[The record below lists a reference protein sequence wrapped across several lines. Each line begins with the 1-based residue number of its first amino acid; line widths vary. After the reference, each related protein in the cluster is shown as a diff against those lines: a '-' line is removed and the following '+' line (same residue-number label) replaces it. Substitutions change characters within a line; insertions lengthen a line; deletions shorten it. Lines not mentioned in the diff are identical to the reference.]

1 MNMPL
6 YDALKSAG
14 TPEPAA
20 RAAAIATPNGDDL
33 VTKKDLEK
41 VRVEVRGEI
50 REVRGEIREAR
61 EETGRKIAE
70 EINRQTWRIISAMI
84 GIGAIFAAQMFF
96 GG

>member
-33 VTKKDLEK
+33 ATKKDLEK
-41 VRVEVRGEI
+41 VRDEVRSGF
-50 REVRGEIREAR
+50 RESRQ
-61 EETGRKIAE
+61 ETGRKISE
-70 EINRQTWRIISAMI
+70 GLERQTWRIITA
-84 GIGAIFAAQMFF
+84 GIAIAAILSAQMFF